1 MLGSS
6 IKLFVLYQQSFGDS
20 NVTAL
25 AQRLV
30 EEKAIALANSWQEEK
45 EPLDKINAQNILI
58 SCSAIF
64 ISKYGDGINLEKALE
79 LGRKL
84 QV

>member
-1 MLGSS
+1 MGSS

-20 NVTAL
+20 NITAL

-58 SCSAIF
+58 SFSAIF

>member
-20 NVTAL
+20 NITAL

-58 SCSAIF
+58 SFSAIF

>member
-6 IKLFVLYQQSFGDS
+6 IKLFVLYQQPFGDS
-20 NVTAL
+20 NITAL

-58 SCSAIF
+58 SFSAIF
-64 ISKYGDGINLEKALE
+64 ISKYGDGINPEKALE
-79 LGRKL
+79 LGKKL